1 MISVRLEGLFRWSE
15 TASQYGSDFI
25 HQSRLEH
32 FPGPAVQVFIESFAF
47 RREPDFQCAKAFECA
62 SSLLEQFGHWTAC
75 SETHLE
81 RTHCLGNIVGMDS
94 PRSAG
99 IQAVELTMNRA
110 RLFLFP
116 RTQAVAQFL
125 VPARTGKQ
133 SLHARAQVKTR
144 ASRQNRHSAPLD
156 NFRT

>member
-62 SSLLEQFGHWTAC
+62 SSLLEQFANEG
-75 SETHLE
+75 
-81 RTHCLGNIVGMDS
+81 
-94 PRSAG
+94 
-99 IQAVELTMNRA
+99 
-110 RLFLFP
+110 
-116 RTQAVAQFL
+116 
-125 VPARTGKQ
+125 
-133 SLHARAQVKTR
+133 AQVKTR
-144 ASRQNRHSAPLD
+144 ASRQNRYAAPLD
-156 NFRT
+156 NFSHHQARSSTIFAGGKHFIRLQNVDQVVGNAAPVLG